1 MQALI
6 VGGDRIESIKR
17 QVIAQGYNH
26 IEHWSGR
33 KKGFLNRSLSSRTR
47 LIVLICDYINHSLAL
62 KLKNKAQRQ
71 GIPVVYSRH
80 CVHELRDKLSNR
92 QKIDDACCCCYSF

>member
-6 VGGDRIESIKR
+6 VGGDQIESIKR
-17 QVIAQGYNH
+17 QILAQGYDH

-47 LIVLICDYINHSLAL
+47 LIVMIYDYVNHSLAIT
-62 KLKNKAQRQ
+62 LKNKAQRQ
-71 GIPVVYSRH
+71 GIPIVYCRH
-80 CVHELRDKLSNR
+80 SAHELKDKLSSR
-92 QKIDDACCCCYSF
+92 EEIDACCCYYYSF